1 MLFHAAVAIAPWRH
15 DQYDAGDFLKVNL
28 PMGISVSFLAW
39 SVLEFPTAFQL
50 TASTNPALDNLRL
63 AATYLMDCHVGER
76 QYVGQIGD
84 PAADHQFWGRPE
96 EQNVSRP
103 AYVWLDSMP
112 ASDLLGAVSAALA
125 SSHLLFKESDAEFA
139 TALLSHARELYA
151 WAKADTGLCGASFP
165 AATKVY
171 ASSRYLDKLMYAAA
185 WLFGATGE
193 AAYAADAHAFW
204 NASGGYGD
212 VFPSWDSTHV
222 PAVNLLLQLASQ
234 VSVKLT
240 RTPLGLVYPTW
251 STWGILS
258 YSTNA
263 AFMMA
268 LRASYSANDRESVLA
283 FVRNQLNY
291 ALGSTGRSFVVG
303 LGVDPPR
310 QPHHAAASCPDL
322 PAECGWAHFSAAG
335 ANPQVLT
342 GALVGGPPSGDGS
355 YVDLRS
361 DYKTNEVAITYNAGF
376 AGALAGAITLA

>member
-1 MLFHAAVAIAPWRH
+1 
-15 DQYDAGDFLKVNL
+15 
-28 PMGISVSFLAW
+28 
-39 SVLEFPTAFQL
+39 
-50 TASTNPALDNLRL
+50 
-63 AATYLMDCHVGER
+63 
-76 QYVGQIGD
+76 
-84 PAADHQFWGRPE
+84 
-96 EQNVSRP
+96 
-103 AYVWLDSMP
+103 
-112 ASDLLGAVSAALA
+112 
-125 SSHLLFKESDAEFA
+125 
-139 TALLSHARELYA
+139 
-151 WAKADTGLCGASFP
+151 
-165 AATKVY
+165 
-171 ASSRYLDKLMYAAA
+171 MYAAA

-234 VSVKLT
+234 GAAVPGQAEYERWYTSTFQAAWLDPKVSVKLT